1 VRFALSAE
9 DLFWDRFGACLSG
22 TRLHARTRSF
32 RGGRE
37 VKTRTVFYGSAVGCA
52 LIGLLLA
59 AVAAGSTQ
67 RRSDP
72 PSPAAQATDDPPQA
86 VNHDVSPP
94 LRQIAPASGPP
105 ADQKKEKE
113 PKKGP
118 PVPDQSGTPDP
129 VVQSTPG
136 TAGAPTLGLGF
147 EGIGQGFSGPSG
159 AFTVNSA
166 PPDPNAA
173 VGPNHVVEIVNESFV
188 VFSKSG
194 TALYGPVPTNTLF
207 SGFGG
212 GCQANDDGDATVE
225 YDKFADRWIIG
236 QFSVSTKP
244 YLQCVAVSTSGDPT
258 GSYYRYAFQY
268 SNFPDYPKL
277 GVWSDAYYTTFNM
290 FRRGTR
296 FVGPEVC
303 AYDRSKMLLGQAATQ
318 QCFALST
325 SYGSLLPSDLDGT
338 TPPPSDSPNY
348 LLSFAT
354 NSLKLW
360 KFHVDWTTPASS
372 TLTGPAT
379 IPVAAFSPTC
389 GGGTC
394 IPQAGTSNQL
404 DSLADRLMYRLAYR
418 NFGDHESLVVNHSV
432 TAGSSAGVRWYELR
446 NPNGTPTVY
455 QQGTYAPDSSY
466 RWMGSVAMDRNGD
479 IALGYS
485 VSSSTL
491 NPGIRYTG
499 RLAGDPL
506 GVMTQGEGSV
516 VAGSGSQTGNLARW
530 GDYTSMSV
538 DPSDDCTFWY
548 TNEYLASNGSFNW
561 HTRIGSFKLAGCNTV
576 PSNFSLSA
584 SPTSLSLAQG
594 GSGTLTIST
603 AVTSGSAQTVS
614 LSASGQPAGTT
625 VSFNPTSVTAGSSS
639 TMTVSVGSSTAPGSY
654 TITVTATG
662 TSATHTI
669 TIGLICLMVGPNGTP
684 ILDNFN
690 HADAST
696 LGANWGAPLTAF
708 FPSFHVSGNAA
719 LVDPTLGNSSNWWT
733 TIVGPDCE
741 VFATISTPATPNFG
755 ELYLRLVNPGITSI
769 TGYSLRWSS
778 TSIFF
783 VRWDNGTQTGL
794 GDTIPFTPA
803 AGNRLGF
810 SIVGSTLTAYL
821 NTGSGWVVIDTTTD
835 STYSAAGYLGM
846 LVWNDTSHTLT
857 LDDFGGGTVG

>member
-1 VRFALSAE
+1 
-9 DLFWDRFGACLSG
+9 
-22 TRLHARTRSF
+22 
-32 RGGRE
+32 
-37 VKTRTVFYGSAVGCA
+37 
-52 LIGLLLA
+52 
-59 AVAAGSTQ
+59 
-67 RRSDP
+67 
-72 PSPAAQATDDPPQA
+72 
-86 VNHDVSPP
+86 
-94 LRQIAPASGPP
+94 
-105 ADQKKEKE
+105 
-113 PKKGP
+113 
-118 PVPDQSGTPDP
+118 
-129 VVQSTPG
+129 
-136 TAGAPTLGLGF
+136 
-147 EGIGQGFSGPSG
+147 
-159 AFTVNSA
+159 
-166 PPDPNAA
+166 
-173 VGPNHVVEIVNESFV
+173 
-188 VFSKSG
+188 
-194 TALYGPVPTNTLF
+194 
-207 SGFGG
+207 
-212 GCQANDDGDATVE
+212 
-225 YDKFADRWIIG
+225 
-236 QFSVSTKP
+236 
-244 YLQCVAVSTSGDPT
+244 
-258 GSYYRYAFQY
+258 
-268 SNFPDYPKL
+268 
-277 GVWSDAYYTTFNM
+277 
-290 FRRGTR
+290 
-296 FVGPEVC
+296 
-303 AYDRSKMLLGQAATQ
+303 
-318 QCFALST
+318 
-325 SYGSLLPSDLDGT
+325 
-338 TPPPSDSPNY
+338 
-348 LLSFAT
+348 
-354 NSLKLW
+354 
-360 KFHVDWTTPASS
+360 
-372 TLTGPAT
+372 
-379 IPVAAFSPTC
+379 
-389 GGGTC
+389 
-394 IPQAGTSNQL
+394 
-404 DSLADRLMYRLAYR
+404 MYRLAYR
-418 NFGDHESLVVNHSV
+418 NFGDHESLVVNHTVSAV
-432 TAGSSAGVRWYELR
+432 VNSKTVAGIRWYELR
-446 NPNGTPTVY
+446 NTPASATGTPSVF
-455 QQGTYAPDSSY
+455 QQGTFAPDQEF
-466 RWMGSVAMDRNGD
+466 RWMGSIAMSGAGD

-485 VSSSTL
+485 RSSS
-491 NPGIRYTG
+491 NSGDYPSIAYTG
-499 RLAGDPL
+499 RLAGDAA
-506 GVMTQGEGSV
+506 GKMTQGETVMIKGK
-516 VAGSGSQTGNLARW
+516 GSQEFYNRW
-530 GDYTSMSV
+530 GDYSSMSV